1 MELLPNPFLCKCCD
15 VCSCS
20 CQCDDCLDGLA
31 IAVDEV
37 IAVQDS
43 NSVTPSL
50 SRKVQLELH
59 EALEQYRKSL
69 LDDLESPPLF
79 GIEAATGITNH
90 LIDDVTNNTHK
101 YTSKDVFLRLG
112 MTRCQAGEL
121 YRIISD
127 YL

>member
-1 MELLPNPFLCKCCD
+1 M
-15 VCSCS
+15 
-20 CQCDDCLDGLA
+20 DGLA

-59 EALEQYRKSL
+59 EALEQYHESL
-69 LDDLESPPLF
+69 LDDLDLESPPLF